1 MHFGTKNYLK
11 SNRNHIAKF
20 SLSLKKLH
28 FRKYYK
34 IILENSLNNLNLFC
48 WTNLWQLLGFFS
60 SVLQI
65 NDLEGLIIPLLLLIQ
80 SKNSSCGWWFSNYN
94 FIISAFCLLFFL
106 AVAYYKM
113 KGELVLLTKV
123 LLFMPETNKKNCPE
137 HIDLAIYYWTNVLYL
152 YKSETLTKSSI
163 QVTVKIIKIK
173 HKKKTTILNDL
184 FIIST

>member
-20 SLSLKKLH
+20 SLILKKLH

-123 LLFMPETNKKNCPE
+123 LLFMPETNKKN
-137 HIDLAIYYWTNVLYL
+137 VLNTSILL
-152 YKSETLTKSSI
+152 YTIELT
-163 QVTVKIIKIK
+163 
-173 HKKKTTILNDL
+173 
-184 FIIST
+184 FCISTNLKLWQKVQYKLLLK